1 MSRLD
6 GKTALITGAARGQGR
21 SHAQVLAAAGASII
35 AIDACAPNPAV
46 AYDMPTAADL
56 EQTAA
61 LVEEAGGKVH
71 YAIADTRDE
80 QAVAAAVA
88 AGVRELGGLDIVVA
102 NAGIYPF
109 GFAAHE
115 MATADWDAVVSVNL
129 TGT

>member
-21 SHAQVLAAAGASII
+21 SHATVLAAAGASII
-35 AIDACAPNPAV
+35 VIDACAPSPAV
-46 AYDMPTAADL
+46 AYEMPTAQDL

-61 LVEEAGGKVH
+61 LVEEAGGKV
-71 YAIADTRDE
+71 YRAVADTRDE
-80 QAVAAAVA
+80 QAMAAAVA

-109 GFAAHE
+109 GFQA
-115 MATADWDAVVSVNL
+115 
-129 TGT
+129 